1 MPETAQTTHMVESK
15 PQNVDSRPAL
25 PCISCGYDLRS
36 HPRNARCPECGTPIK
51 VSRKY
56 RSEILNAVHNLPGL
70 PRIMLCLCLA
80 TLTGA
85 PALLSFCGLDLLAEF
100 AFKGSDLATTL
111 LKLLPWMLLAGS
123 ITPLLTMFAIPSN
136 LVDPSVRRQLT
147 IWLVCLGVVGWIMML
162 VGGPKLTEGIGALIG
177 STLAALGC
185 AIGLGIVSKLIG
197 GAIPQWGRMG
207 SARQSVPPLVSAIC
221 LIGLLRILILLIP
234 ANWISTIWT
243 LRGTLIGVEALLA
256 IGSIYLL
263 FNRLWLANS
272 LNQARI
278 AARLRSAPS

>member
-1 MPETAQTTHMVESK
+1 MVDSK

-25 PCISCGYDLRS
+25 PCISCSYDLRS

-85 PALLSFCGLDLLAEF
+85 PALLSFAGLELLAGF
-100 AFKGSDLATTL
+100 AHEGSELATTVL
-111 LKLLPWMLLAGS
+111 RLLPWMLLAGS
-123 ITPLLTMFAIPSN
+123 ITPLFTMFAIPGS
-136 LVDPSVRRQLT
+136 LTDPAVRRQLI
-147 IWLVCLGVVGWIMML
+147 IWLVCLGVVGWILML
-162 VGGPKLTEGIGALIG
+162 TGEPKLTVGIGSLIG

-185 AIGLGIVSKLIG
+185 AIGLGTISKLIG
-197 GAIPQWGRMG
+197 SAIPEWDRMG

-243 LRGTLIGVEALLA
+243 LRGTLIGVEALVA
-256 IGSIYLL
+256 IGSVYLL